1 MTGQLAGGIAY
12 WLDELFPLPL
22 IAVIVG
28 CGLWAT
34 WGIG

>member
-1 MTGQLAGGIAY
+1 VTGWLLDRLAY